1 MWKPIRK
8 KKNGEGRGIQW
19 NNSVWVGVLFFPLP
33 LIVVFIF
40 IFKIYNKI
48 EKKGNTKGSD
58 KIRRREAYGGGGR

>member
-1 MWKPIRK
+1 VF
-8 KKNGEGRGIQW
+8 GL
-19 NNSVWVGVLFFPLP
+19 GVLFFLRP

-48 EKKGNTKGSD
+48 EKKENTKGSD